1 MSYFLNG
8 KTYIVWW
15 YLVEPEL
22 TGRRAI
28 WGFGRDMGREE
39 EIFWQRGGH
48 VPMLRDRKEFRS
60 FKEQKEDNLYNV
72 SNIASS
78 IIQRL

>member
-1 MSYFLNG
+1 MFYLLNG

-28 WGFGRDMGREE
+28 WGFGDMEREE
-39 EIFWQRGGH
+39 EVSWKRGWH
-48 VPMLRDRKEFRS
+48 IPMLRDRKEFRS
-60 FKEQKEDNLYNV
+60 FKEQKENNLYNV